1 MRSCKNLEIFLEKLQ
16 CFPTKTIENFKL
28 VKKSNQKSLFDD
40 HQRYRSSYLVQSS
53 FHDRSSSQV
62 SSQLVI
68 SDNYYVVRH
77 TALCFLQI
85 IGFLFF
91 VIFLCKKTNLKN
103 EEIEK
108 PLKKRRICSMGPLT
122 NTNLEFLM
130 PEQQIIGFDI
140 NMYC

>member
-1 MRSCKNLEIFLEKLQ
+1 MCSCKNVEIFFKKSQ
-16 CFPTKTIENFKL
+16 CFPKKTIENFKL
-28 VKKSNQKSLFDD
+28 VKKPQKSLFDD
-40 HQRYRSSYLVQSS
+40 HHRYRSSYLVQSS
-53 FHDRSSSQV
+53 FHDRSSQTV
-62 SSQLVI
+62 NSQLII
-68 SDNYYVVRH
+68 SDDYYILKH

-91 VIFLCKKTNLKN
+91 IIILFKKNDLKK
-103 EEIEK
+103 EDEK
-108 PLKKRRICSMGPLT
+108 PLKKRRIVSMGPLT